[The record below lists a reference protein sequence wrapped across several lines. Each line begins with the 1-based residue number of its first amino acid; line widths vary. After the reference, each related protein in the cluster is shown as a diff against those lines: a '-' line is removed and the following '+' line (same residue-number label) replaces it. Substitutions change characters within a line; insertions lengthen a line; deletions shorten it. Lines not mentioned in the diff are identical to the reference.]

1 MNFSKFDVS
10 ILVTMSLA
18 VVIMSFAFPALGLTD
33 QSDEVSENDIPEFNM
48 SATMFDFTGDFPR
61 EPNAADSGNIQF
73 DQQQGNSIEGVNVIF
88 VDRPQNTGAAV
99 EVQNT
104 STNGLDFV
112 FTNFTSLGSG
122 SLERSDITP
131 SDVGEQ
137 TVVRHEGWTITYTVV
152 ELNNYDQPNMTVDV
166 DYQVQNAP
174 EDTKGLSAIPIVGG
188 VTDQIAQYVGWFATI
203 FFWTSLFIVELVI
216 NVLGIAF
223 GIINY
228 TFGMASWLITTYAAI
243 ISAAPGWAG
252 VVLVIPSVLLF
263 AEFAK
268 LAVIG
273 IKLLPTT

>member
-33 QSDEVSENDIPEFNM
+33 QSDQVSENDIPEFNM
-48 SATMFDFTGDFPR
+48 SASMFDFTGEFPR
-61 EPNAADSGNIQF
+61 QPNAADSGNIRF
-73 DQQQGNSIEGVNVIF
+73 DQQQGNSIEGVNVVF
-88 VDRPQNTGAAV
+88 VDRPTDTGASV

-112 FTNFTSLGSG
+112 FTNFSSLGSG
-122 SLERSDITP
+122 SLARSDITP

-137 TVVRHEGWTITYTVV
+137 TIIQHEGWTISYTV
-152 ELNNYDQPNMTVDV
+152 NSISDYNTPDMTVDV

-188 VTDQIAQYVGWFATI
+188 VTDQIAQYVGWLGTI
-203 FFWTSLFIVELVI
+203 FFWASLFIVELVI

-223 GIINY
+223 GIISY

-273 IKLLPTT
+273 IKMLPTT